1 MGVFK
6 AYDIRGIYGK
16 EIDNEFSYRVGRAY
30 ARISGAS
37 AFIIGHDARMH
48 SEELYQRLIEGL
60 VDEGRQVDCA
70 GLTSTPALHFAQVR
84 GKIESGIMVTAS
96 HNPPRYHG
104 FKFFDADGG
113 SVSYSKGLDRLEREF
128 FRMAA
133 SGTAKGV
140 EETNKASVKQSKGN
154 QSEGKPSAGKS
165 RRVDVLEEYI
175 RFLAGISGEE
185 NYPQRIVIDT
195 SNGSSGRVFSLLVN
209 VLGIKAGIINAEPDG
224 SFPNH
229 GPNPLLEGS
238 RQQII
243 EKVRNTGAD
252 LGVLIDGDGDRII
265 FIDENGTPVESYF
278 TSALIAEELLRAFPS
293 SSIVYDLIS
302 SRVLPERIGELG
314 GKPFI
319 SRIGYTFLYDEMVR
333 TGAIFGSESSGH
345 VYFKVTDRFYTE
357 SAAYALIVL
366 LKLLRRRKRK
376 LSELIAPLKEKYSQ
390 APETN
395 LEVKNKEAV
404 MEKVEK
410 FFSKG
415 EITRLDGLS
424 ISFDDYWFN
433 LRQSNTEPLLRL
445 RLEAVD
451 RRTALKR
458 LNEIVVLI
466 RTEESNEN

>member
-16 EIDNEFSYRVGRAY
+16 EIDSEFSYRVGRVY
-30 ARISGAS
+30 ARMSGAS
-37 AFIIGHDARMH
+37 TFIIGHDARMH
-48 SEELYQRLIEGL
+48 SEELYKRLIEGL
-60 VDEGRQVDCA
+60 VDEGREVDCA
-70 GLTSTPALHFAQVR
+70 GLTSTPALHFAQIR

-104 FKFFDADGG
+104 FKFFNAEGG

-133 SGTAKGV
+133 SGTAKSV
-140 EETNKASVKQSKGN
+140 EKTNKAS
-154 QSEGKPSAGKS
+154 GKPPTGKS
-165 RRVDVLEEYI
+165 RRVDVLEEYM
-175 RFLAGISGEE
+175 RFLAGTSGEE

-195 SNGSSGRVFSLLVN
+195 SNGSAGRVFSLLVN

-243 EKVRNTGAD
+243 EEVRNTGAD

-278 TSALIAEELLRAFPS
+278 TSALIAEELLRALPA

-319 SRIGYTFLYDEMVR
+319 SRIGYTFLYDEMIR

-366 LKLLRRRKRK
+366 LKLLRRRNKK

-415 EITRLDGLS
+415 EINRLDGLS

-433 LRQSNTEPLLRL
+433 LRPSNTEPLLRL

-458 LNEIVVLI
+458 LNEIMVLI
-466 RTEESNEN
+466 RKEESNEN